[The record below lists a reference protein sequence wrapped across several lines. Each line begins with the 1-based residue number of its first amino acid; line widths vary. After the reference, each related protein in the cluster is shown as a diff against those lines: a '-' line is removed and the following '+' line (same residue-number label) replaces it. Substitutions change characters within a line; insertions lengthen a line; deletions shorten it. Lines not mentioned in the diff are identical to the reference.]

1 MPNCARIC
9 SQPHPNLKVI
19 TLNYKCRKGM
29 FEFLLRSSVGMC
41 GTLTAVYDSAVGGLR
56 EQRMVITILFLSL
69 SHTHTHTH
77 THIERET
84 DLQLQHQC
92 VAETKKEPKTSLQL
106 ESPDSSEE
114 REKERR

>member
-1 MPNCARIC
+1 
-9 SQPHPNLKVI
+9 
-19 TLNYKCRKGM
+19 M

-69 SHTHTHTH
+69 YHTHTHTN
-77 THIERET
+77 IERET

-106 ESPDSSEE
+106 ESPDSS
-114 REKERR
+114 